1 MEEAVVAREVGAVM
15 AISTGPKH
23 AYNYHY
29 QKEKEYRC
37 VHRPKVSEQIN
48 KTSFKNFLGL
58 CIHIYTSTN
67 TSKTKLYSIDTKTL
81 HV

>member
-1 MEEAVVAREVGAVM
+1 LGFGFLPL
-15 AISTGPKH
+15 TGTKPKHRGHPKH
-23 AYNYHY
+23 AYSY

-37 VHRPKVSEQIN
+37 VDRPKVSEQIN